1 MRIMNFSDGHG
12 NAIALEAVLEDI
24 ERRDLMN
31 PFCG

>member
-1 MRIMNFSDGHG
+1 MRIAIFSDVHG
-12 NAIALEAVLEDI
+12 NTIALEAVLEDI